1 MNNPASDLRKGQL
14 YELFPTI
21 AERYELHGTKAIGAA
36 SGFGAVWRA
45 NDNWLNRN
53 VALKFSNSDLSDE
66 LCLCRDIEGQTVRI
80 FDYFRS
86 EDGWNAYAMELL
98 EEPWIS
104 LSQFIE
110 KRSYKPHDLQ
120 HCFDCFEIARSIL
133 NGLAQIHGRPYS
145 RTGCFVHADIKPDNM
160 FLMLRPKRQAY
171 SVFRMPAED
180 VLVKIIDMGISTAR
194 GDPLPGC
201 TPAYSRK
208 PIPCEAR
215 PGVDLYALAV
225 TFLEMLTRVRP
236 SKHTM
241 GHKTRIRSFVAGHSS
256 GSCFID
262 NLVVNFSNHC
272 AKAWTQPAFSARKLL
287 VSLEENLFAI
297 DALRLLILRRLNK
310 GMTAGLTKA
319 ALADFLFDTF
329 AAYYG
334 WRKKT
339 ELRIKYIKD
348 VITEMYCSGM
358 LLRSGH
364 CYSLR

>member
-1 MNNPASDLRKGQL
+1 MDNPAGDLRKGQL
-14 YELFPTI
+14 HKLFPTI

-36 SGFGAVWRA
+36 SSFGAVWRA
-45 NDNWLNRN
+45 NDTWLNRN

-98 EEPWIS
+98 EAPWIS
-104 LSQFIE
+104 LSQFI
-110 KRSYKPHDLQ
+110 KNRSYKPHDLQ

-145 RTGCFVHADIKPDNM
+145 RTGCFVHPDIKPDNM
-160 FLMLRPKRQAY
+160 FLMLRPKEQAY
-171 SVFRMPAED
+171 SVFRMPAEG

-194 GDPLPGC
+194 GEQRKGF
-201 TPAYSRK
+201 TPAYSRES
-208 PIPCEAR
+208 IQCEAR

-225 TFLEMLTRVRP
+225 TFLEMLTGVRP
-236 SKHTM
+236 SEHIM
-241 GHKTRIRSFVAGHSS
+241 GHKTLIRSFVSVHSS
-256 GSCFID
+256 GSYFID

-287 VSLEENLFAI
+287 ASVEESLFAI
-297 DALRLLILRRLNK
+297 DALRLIILRRLNK

-334 WRKKT
+334 WRNKT
-339 ELRIKYIKD
+339 ELNRPAFR
-348 VITEMYCSGM
+348 G
-358 LLRSGH
+358 GH
-364 CYSLR
+364 LV